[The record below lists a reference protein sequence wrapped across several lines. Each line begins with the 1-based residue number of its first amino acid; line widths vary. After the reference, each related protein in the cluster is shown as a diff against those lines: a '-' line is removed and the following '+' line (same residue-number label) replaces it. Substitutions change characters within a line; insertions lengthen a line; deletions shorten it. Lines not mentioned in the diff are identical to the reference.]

1 MITELTGLAK
11 KAHQIN
17 RNNGFWDEVPPLKQC
32 IALAIGELFE
42 ALEADRVGKTMTKV
56 HPDEERRM
64 LMNDLNV
71 HFDPV
76 LFKVSVKDTV
86 EDELADVVIRCM
98 DTLIGHYIDSDDITA
113 IHAPTEFENISE
125 FIMSTISII
134 MWQYNKNNI
143 SECLQGL
150 ISCCY
155 SYASFKGM
163 DLDWHIRMKMAYN
176 ATRERKHGKSY

>member
-11 KAHQIN
+11 EAHQIN
-17 RNNGFWDEVPPLKQC
+17 RNNGFWNEVPPLKQC

-42 ALEADRVGKTMTKV
+42 ALEADQIGKTMV
-56 HPDEERRM
+56 NSHPAEELQM
-64 LMNDLNV
+64 LVNDLNV
-71 HFDPV
+71 RFDPV
-76 LFKVSVKDTV
+76 LFKVAVKDTV

-98 DTLIGHYIDSDDITA
+98 DTLVGHQIESEDITA
-113 IHAPTEFENISE
+113 IHAPTEFENLSE
-125 FIMSTISII
+125 FIMSTMKII
-134 MWQYNKNNI
+134 MWQYGKNNI

-155 SYASFKGM
+155 SYASAKGM
-163 DLDWHIRMKMAYN
+163 DLDWHIRMKMDYN